1 MGMSFVLYS
10 KHHTFAV
17 TEADCFAFSALE
29 SAATSCLT
37 AFRSSFFISP
47 PPPLLMLFAKH
58 KQPNKRSFFFF
69 FFFFLLTT
77 FLFWKANLTCLC
89 PGFWPWTNGGCH
101 CKSTCSVCL
110 KSPDC
115 VSLSF
120 PFCLFFFFRSLCVC
134 VCVCFSVFLLAVAN
148 RIAIASL
155 SLSSLACLFLLL
167 LFVPPSSFLP
177 TQFRTPPPSLLVH
190 FLFFFPCTKSATNS
204 RGAELS
210 ARQGA
215 PIHPTLSNSE
225 GWRHCCRFCCCCHV
239 GPELASPSPP
249 ISCAFSSTCFPSS
262 TCSW

>member
-1 MGMSFVLYS
+1 MGMSFVLFS

-120 PFCLFFFFRSLCVC
+120 PFCLFFFFALFVFVFACAFLCFFWLLPIASHRIS
-134 VCVCFSVFLLAVAN
+134 FSVLSCLL
-148 RIAIASL
+148 
-155 SLSSLACLFLLL
+155 
-167 LFVPPSSFLP
+167 VPPSPLCSSFL
-177 TQFRTPPPSLLVH
+177 
-190 FLFFFPCTKSATNS
+190 FPANS
-204 RGAELS
+204 I
-210 ARQGA
+210 Q
-215 PIHPTLSNSE
+215 N
-225 GWRHCCRFCCCCHV
+225 
-239 GPELASPSPP
+239 SPP
-249 ISCAFSSTCFPSS
+249 LATRSLFILLPLHKECNKQPWS
-262 TCSW
+262 

>member
-177 TQFRTPPPSLLVH
+177 TQFRTPPPLATRSLFILLPLH
-190 FLFFFPCTKSATNS
+190 KECNKQPWS
-204 RGAELS
+204 
-210 ARQGA
+210 
-215 PIHPTLSNSE
+215 
-225 GWRHCCRFCCCCHV
+225 
-239 GPELASPSPP
+239 
-249 ISCAFSSTCFPSS
+249 
-262 TCSW
+262 